1 MNIDHACRVLE
12 HQEKLMAN
20 QLSPLG
26 SVPAHVLERRARKGQ
41 QAALMPVIPGG
52 GMPNHI
58 SIRDNRFTLI
68 SSDGERIAVPTL
80 FLDCIII
87 GHNPNMSQMYY
98 VHPFDGEAE
107 GTPPDCWADNG
118 VGPSTLAPA
127 PQAPTCAVCE
137 KKKWGSATSRL
148 TGKGVPACQMSRKL
162 AVFFGETIYMLK
174 VTPGS
179 FANFNSYCKY
189 LAPQGAAQL
198 GLEDVITRVSF
209 ERTGILKFEPTP
221 ERGGPYVPP
230 EAYEM
235 MENVWKGQ
243 LYREVLGLDDKPIE
257 PERPPEPAT
266 TPEPFTY
273 GRASA
278 EPSPDWQT
286 RMYPEA
292 RPMEAAPAPAEATE
306 PPKRARKAKGTG
318 DGVEAP
324 QEAPKASQ
332 AMSEKVSD
340 AFGFKFGR

>member
-1 MNIDHACRVLE
+1 
-12 HQEKLMAN
+12 MAN
-20 QLSPLG
+20 QLQPL
-26 SVPAHVLERRARKGQ
+26 SNVPAHIRERALARGDRRIN
-41 QAALMPVIPGG
+41 APVIPGG

-87 GHNPNMSQMYY
+87 GHNPHMSQMYY
-98 VHPFDGEAE
+98 AHPFDGDAE

-118 VGPSTLAPA
+118 VGPSTLAAA

-148 TGKGVPACQMSRKL
+148 TGKGVPACQTSRKL

-189 LAPQGAAQL
+189 LAPQGAPQL

-209 ERTGILKFEPTP
+209 DRTGILKFEPTP
-221 ERGGPYVPP
+221 EKGGPYVPP

-235 MENVWKGQ
+235 METVWKGQ
-243 LYREVLGLDDKPIE
+243 LYRDVLGLDDKPIG
-257 PERPPEPAT
+257 PERASDPVPAPEPPLQT
-266 TPEPFTY
+266 EPVRTPP
-273 GRASA
+273 
-278 EPSPDWQT
+278 PDYWQDRT
-286 RMYPEA
+286 HPDPRPTEA
-292 RPMEAAPAPAEATE
+292 PNARLDAALGPAEATE
-306 PPKRARKAKGTG
+306 PPKRARKSKGTG

-324 QEAPKASQ
+324 QQAPQ
-332 AMSEKVSD
+332 APSGMSEKVRD